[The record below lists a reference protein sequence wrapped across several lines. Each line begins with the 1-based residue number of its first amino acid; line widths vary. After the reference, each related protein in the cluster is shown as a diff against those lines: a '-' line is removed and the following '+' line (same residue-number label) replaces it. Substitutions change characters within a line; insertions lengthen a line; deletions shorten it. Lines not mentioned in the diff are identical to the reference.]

1 MRKANM
7 LMIRISPEQENIL
20 LAKTRSAGFRRKSE
34 YVRYVLF
41 MPLPI
46 EEKISKIFEK
56 VCGK

>member
-1 MRKANM
+1 M

-41 MPLPI
+41 MPLLV
-46 EEKISKIFEK
+46 EEKINKIYEK
-56 VCGK
+56 VCENDS